1 MKKIALIL
9 LMISKRA
16 FIFQKLKTIRF
27 IPLSAVKVN
36 RTKVKVMD
44 AFADEASALF
54 SECED
59 AFYDCEDNLLELN
72 CQYIIKN
79 KNSFSE

>member
-1 MKKIALIL
+1 M
-9 LMISKRA
+9 
-16 FIFQKLKTIRF
+16 
-27 IPLSAVKVN
+27 N
-36 RTKVKVMD
+36 RTKVKVME

-54 SECED
+54 SECDD

-72 CQYIIKN
+72 YQYIIKN